1 MGAAEKLDQEPE
13 MLTVEETAKLLR
25 LNRKTVYEMVGKK
38 QLPGARRFR
47 GAIRV
52 HRATLIAWMA
62 KDMPR

>member
-1 MGAAEKLDQEPE
+1 MSAAEQLDPE
-13 MLTVEETAKLLR
+13 VLTVEETAKLLR
-25 LNRKTVYEMVGKK
+25 LNRKTVYEMVSKK
-38 QLPGARRFR
+38 QLPGARYFR